1 MLGRARR
8 LIDGEEIKMT
18 EYVSVGQW
26 SAKKQGDSRTEEHK
40 EHSVSTLAVS
50 LTSKTRVR
58 VERTQRRLR
67 CKEQGWQQCQLHP
80 ACR

>member
-1 MLGRARR
+1 
-8 LIDGEEIKMT
+8 MT

-67 CKEQGWQQCQLHP
+67 CKEQG
-80 ACR
+80 